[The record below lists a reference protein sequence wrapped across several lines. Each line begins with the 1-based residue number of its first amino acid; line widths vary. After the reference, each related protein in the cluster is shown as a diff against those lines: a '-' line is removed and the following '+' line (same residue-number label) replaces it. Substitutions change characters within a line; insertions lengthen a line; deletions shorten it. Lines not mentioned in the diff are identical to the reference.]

1 MDYGADLGNRR
12 TPNISSFFTQEDAIS
27 NIKLVQSRSRLSR
40 SPAIGIPGAFVSPD
54 CHRLY
59 EVPSSHRFI
68 VTFFPQGLESYGS
81 IDLST
86 SSVCYQVSGERTEK
100 VLEAYY
106 VKCPKRG
113 EFIAFEQRRETEM
126 DEKKTILVVDDMS
139 NIRNILRFTLEKEG
153 YRVILAS
160 NGAQALDY
168 TSGKKPPDLII
179 LDIMMPK
186 MDGYEVLRR
195 LRASE
200 GTKHIPVIFL
210 TAKAQQQ
217 DVLKGLEAGGND
229 YIVKPY
235 KFLDLQR
242 KIEKL
247 INQADSPRELAV
259 IMFTDIVG
267 FSRKMEVDE
276 DKALNLLEEYNKATR
291 VILQKHRGT
300 EVKTIGDAFL
310 VTFRS
315 AVDAVNC
322 AIEMQQ
328 CFKERGTHVEEIDD
342 FNVRIGIHLGDV
354 VLQHRD
360 VFGSGVNIASRVEQ
374 LAEPG
379 GICITEDLYDV
390 AKKQMSIEVVQ
401 LENIVLKNIKESPA
415 VFKVVF

>member
-1 MDYGADLGNRR
+1 
-12 TPNISSFFTQEDAIS
+12 
-27 NIKLVQSRSRLSR
+27 VVSR
-40 SPAIGIPGAFVSPD
+40 
-54 CHRLY
+54 
-59 EVPSSHRFI
+59 
-68 VTFFPQGLESYGS
+68 VTFKFAIKFPAE
-81 IDLST
+81 
-86 SSVCYQVSGERTEK
+86 E
-100 VLEAYY
+100 
-106 VKCPKRG
+106 PKRVWRYTRVDDLKWTNLIPLDNDRG
-113 EFIAFEQRRETEM
+113 TEM
-126 DEKKTILVVDDMS
+126 DERKTILVVDDMS

-160 NGAQALDY
+160 NGEQALDY
-168 TSGKKPPDLII
+168 ASVKKPPDLMI
-179 LDIMMPK
+179 LDVMMPR

-247 INQADSPRELAV
+247 INQADCPRELAV

-276 DKALNLLEEYNKATR
+276 DKALNLLEDYNKATR
-291 VILQKHRGT
+291 MMLQKHRGT

-310 VTFRS
+310 VMFRS

-322 AIEMQQ
+322 GIEMQQ
-328 CFKERGTHVEEIDD
+328 CFKERGRLVEEIDD

-354 VLQHRD
+354 VLQHGD
-360 VFGSGVNIASRVEQ
+360 VFGSGVNIAARVQE
-374 LAEPG
+374 LADPG
-379 GICITEDLYDV
+379 GICVTEDLYDV
-390 AKKQMSIEVVQ
+390 AKKQMSIEVVP
-401 LENIVLKNIKESPA
+401 LENIVLKNIKESPG
-415 VFKVVF
+415 VLKVVF

>member
-1 MDYGADLGNRR
+1 MD
-12 TPNISSFFTQEDAIS
+12 
-27 NIKLVQSRSRLSR
+27 K
-40 SPAIGIPGAFVSPD
+40 
-54 CHRLY
+54 
-59 EVPSSHRFI
+59 
-68 VTFFPQGLESYGS
+68 
-81 IDLST
+81 
-86 SSVCYQVSGERTEK
+86 
-100 VLEAYY
+100 
-106 VKCPKRG
+106 
-113 EFIAFEQRRETEM
+113 
-126 DEKKTILVVDDMS
+126 KKTILVVDDMS

-160 NGAQALDY
+160 NGEQALDY
-168 TSGKKPPDLII
+168 ASEKKPPDLII
-179 LDIMMPK
+179 LDVMMPK

-229 YIVKPY
+229 YMVKPY
-235 KFLDLQR
+235 RFSDLQR

-291 VILQKHRGT
+291 MVLQKHRGT

-310 VTFRS
+310 VMFRS

-328 CFKERGTHVEEIDD
+328 SFRECGRRLAESDD

-354 VLQHRD
+354 VLQHGD
-360 VFGSGVNIASRVEQ
+360 VFGSGVNIASRVEE

-390 AKKQMSIEVVQ
+390 AKKQMSIEVVP
-401 LENIVLKNIKESPA
+401 LENIVLKNIKESPG
-415 VFKVVF
+415 VLKVVF